1 LHFPDASAAVLLFRR
16 IGFHSQQIRLPRFP
30 NQNGTVDRLFGD
42 TTLLGPDSPVH
53 LLGGR
58 LALDFANI
66 PSFPGAPARG
76 LSWEELIVFLQVARI
91 VSAERGSALLALPG
105 SDPDAAQ
112 ILLSRSIDFRDSL
125 RKIFD
130 AIVRK
135 EGIAPEWTE
144 PINRILRITEGHDEL
159 VLAGSSWKM
168 EFVAREGG
176 LDWVLAAI
184 ARSAAEIIV
193 EGAQARVRICANP
206 VCGLFFS
213 DHSRTHRRR
222 WCSMAVCGNRHKV
235 ASFARR
241 HAL

>member
-1 LHFPDASAAVLLFRR
+1 MAS
-16 IGFHSQQIRLPRFP
+16 SDPRLP
-30 NQNGTVDRLFGD
+30 
-42 TTLLGPDSPVH
+42 

-66 PSFPGAPARG
+66 PSYPGAPAHH
-76 LSWEELIVFLQVARI
+76 LSWEELIVFLEASHI
-91 VSAERGSALLALPG
+91 VSNERGSTLLALSG

-112 ILLSRSIDFRDSL
+112 TLLSRSTDLRDSL
-125 RKIFD
+125 RKIFG
-130 AIVRK
+130 AMVGK
-135 EGIAPEWTE
+135 EEIAPDWAE

-159 VLAGSSWKM
+159 VSADSGWKL
-168 EFVAREGG
+168 EFVARESG
-176 LDWVLAAI
+176 LDWLLAAV

-222 WCSMAVCGNRHKV
+222 WCSMAVCGNRNKV

-241 HAL
+241 HTA

>member
-1 LHFPDASAAVLLFRR
+1 
-16 IGFHSQQIRLPRFP
+16 
-30 NQNGTVDRLFGD
+30 
-42 TTLLGPDSPVH
+42 

-66 PSFPGAPARG
+66 PSYPGAPAHH
-76 LSWEELIVFLQVARI
+76 LSWEELIVFLEASHI
-91 VSAERGSALLALPG
+91 VSNERGSTLLALSG
-105 SDPDAAQ
+105 SEPDAAQ
-112 ILLSRSIDFRDSL
+112 TLLARSTDLRDSL
-125 RKIFD
+125 RKIFG
-130 AIVRK
+130 AMVRK
-135 EGIAPEWTE
+135 EAIAPDWTE

-159 VLAGSSWKM
+159 VSANSAWKL
-168 EFVAREGG
+168 EFVARESG
-176 LDWVLAAI
+176 LDWLLAAV

-222 WCSMAVCGNRHKV
+222 WCSMAVCGNRNKV

-241 HAL
+241 HTF

>member
-1 LHFPDASAAVLLFRR
+1 VAGYLGAE
-16 IGFHSQQIRLPRFP
+16 RLPSSDP
-30 NQNGTVDRLFGD
+30 RL
-42 TTLLGPDSPVH
+42 P

-66 PSFPGAPARG
+66 PSYPGAPAHR
-76 LSWEELIVFLQVARI
+76 LSWEELIVFLEASHI
-91 VSAERGSALLALPG
+91 VSNERGSTLLALSG
-105 SDPDAAQ
+105 SEPDAAQ
-112 ILLSRSIDFRDSL
+112 TLLARSTDLRDSL
-125 RKIFD
+125 RKIFG
-130 AIVRK
+130 AMVRK
-135 EGIAPEWTE
+135 EGIAPDWTE

-159 VLAGSSWKM
+159 VSADSGWKL
-168 EFVAREGG
+168 EFVARESG
-176 LDWVLAAI
+176 LDWLLAAV

-222 WCSMAVCGNRHKV
+222 WCSMAVCGNRNKV

-241 HAL
+241 HTF

>member
-1 LHFPDASAAVLLFRR
+1 MSSSDP
-16 IGFHSQQIRLPRFP
+16 RLP
-30 NQNGTVDRLFGD
+30 
-42 TTLLGPDSPVH
+42 

-66 PSFPGAPARG
+66 PSYPGAPAHH
-76 LSWEELIVFLQVARI
+76 LSWEELIVFLEASHI
-91 VSAERGSALLALPG
+91 VSNERGSTLLALSG
-105 SDPDAAQ
+105 SEPDAAQ
-112 ILLSRSIDFRDSL
+112 TLLARSTDLRDSL
-125 RKIFD
+125 RKIFG
-130 AIVRK
+130 AMVRK
-135 EGIAPEWTE
+135 EAIAPDWTE

-159 VLAGSSWKM
+159 VSANSAWKL
-168 EFVAREGG
+168 EFVARESG
-176 LDWVLAAI
+176 LDWLLAAV

-222 WCSMAVCGNRHKV
+222 WCSMAVCGNRNKV

-241 HAL
+241 HTF

>member
-1 LHFPDASAAVLLFRR
+1 MPSSDP
-16 IGFHSQQIRLPRFP
+16 RLP
-30 NQNGTVDRLFGD
+30 
-42 TTLLGPDSPVH
+42 

-66 PSFPGAPARG
+66 PSYPGAPAHR
-76 LSWEELIVFLQVARI
+76 LSWEELIVFLEASRI
-91 VSAERGSALLALPG
+91 VSNERGSTLLALSG
-105 SDPDAAQ
+105 SDPEAAQ
-112 ILLSRSIDFRDSL
+112 TLLARSTDLRDSL
-125 RKIFD
+125 RKIFG
-130 AIVRK
+130 AMVRK
-135 EGIAPEWTE
+135 EAIAPDWTE

-159 VLAGSSWKM
+159 VSADSGWKL
-168 EFVAREGG
+168 EFVARESG
-176 LDWVLAAI
+176 LDWLLAAV

-222 WCSMAVCGNRHKV
+222 WCSMAVCGNRNKV

-241 HAL
+241 HTF

>member
-1 LHFPDASAAVLLFRR
+1 MPSPDP
-16 IGFHSQQIRLPRFP
+16 RLP
-30 NQNGTVDRLFGD
+30 
-42 TTLLGPDSPVH
+42 

-66 PSFPGAPARG
+66 PSYPGAPAHH
-76 LSWEELIVFLQVARI
+76 LSWEELIVFLEASHI
-91 VSAERGSALLALPG
+91 VSNERGSTLLALSG
-105 SDPDAAQ
+105 SEPDAAQ
-112 ILLSRSIDFRDSL
+112 TLLARSTDLRDSL
-125 RKIFD
+125 RKIFG
-130 AIVRK
+130 AMVRK
-135 EGIAPEWTE
+135 EAIAPDWTE

-159 VLAGSSWKM
+159 VSANSAWKL
-168 EFVAREGG
+168 EFVARESG
-176 LDWVLAAI
+176 LDWLLAAV

-222 WCSMAVCGNRHKV
+222 WCSMAVCGNRNKV

-241 HAL
+241 HVS